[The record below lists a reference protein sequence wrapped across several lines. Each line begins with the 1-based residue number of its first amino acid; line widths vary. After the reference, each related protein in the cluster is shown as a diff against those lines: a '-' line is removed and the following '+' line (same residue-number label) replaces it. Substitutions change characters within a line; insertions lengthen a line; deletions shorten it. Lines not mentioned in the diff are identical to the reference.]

1 MLTRAEQSE
10 ARQRALLDQ
19 LPDTAIFIYDSDRRV
34 SEVSGSSFMPGNVD
48 LSGLA
53 GKTVDEVYERDGALL
68 MHSYLDTAFAGKVVD
83 TEVGVMEDHLVEL
96 MSTPPCYRPAPATSR
111 PT

>member
-1 MLTRAEQSE
+1 
-10 ARQRALLDQ
+10 
-19 LPDTAIFIYDSDRRV
+19 
-34 SEVSGSSFMPGNVD
+34 MPGNVD

-83 TEVGVMEDHLVEL
+83 TEVGVMEDHLVSHVHASL
-96 MSTPPCYRPAPATSR
+96 LPARPGDLSPNVMVVLRDVSATKQREKLLALSEARAGAWCSNLR
-111 PT
+111 P